1 MNIHKGDLVRFPGYQ
16 TVLADPDLQECRV
29 CDCVGVVLSVS
40 HECDEY
46 SILLDDQ
53 IVFAKH
59 RNIEKINTLDHI
71 EL

>member
-1 MNIHKGDLVRFPGYQ
+1 MNIRKGDLVKFPGYQ
-16 TVLADPDLQECRV
+16 TVLADSGLESCRV
-29 CDCVGVVLSVS
+29 CDCVGVVLSAS
-40 HECDEY
+40 RDYDEY

-71 EL
+71 